1 MHILRLITIACFW
14 QIFSLSPAA
23 FAADVFGSPGLI
35 ELLPVG
41 EVVGDGETSSTLN
54 VLALTPEGEPM
65 TNLKLKPSS
74 TEGEVTEWIEIG
86 GGVYTFGFTPNRV
99 TSSSNARLLL
109 KGRTPDRE
117 ALNLGFDIPVSA
129 ASTGALSAVSNPAG
143 LVLGQETDA
152 TINITVDGIEKAS
165 ELDARSASGT
175 VENVTYMGG
184 GRFTARYTPQKVNY
198 PHLGIIT
205 VVDKAHPTSSYA
217 YYALPLS
224 GRVRY
229 PVQVRP
235 NANVLLKV
243 AGREF
248 GPVQAN
254 AEGKASIDII
264 VPPGITKATVTSI
277 VGESKGEEV
286 LDLRVPETRKIDLF
300 SPPATIP
307 GDPQL
312 RVPLRAVVLQA
323 NGDPDETA
331 KVIFSATAGA
341 VGDATHEGNGIYVA
355 NYTPPEASS
364 VTPAT
369 IEVQIAGS
377 TIHKASREIS
387 VTPVR
392 ATMMMLSAEPN
403 ELPSNST
410 ALKVFIKV
418 LDANGSGLPDK
429 DILVSATGAK
439 LKGIQDMKGGDYR
452 VDFSAGNT
460 GDVLVRASVAA
471 SPSKNPLRH
480 VLVIPAAQRLNN
492 DGISSV
498 SVGILTVDEFGYPIP
513 NVKVSLSNPVGDGS
527 LPKEL
532 TTDQSGS
539 AQFFYTAGQTAGIA
553 SIRAETQTHMGEAG
567 ILQIPA
573 AIADVYL
580 PPSGTNEYLGHQVA
594 WSEIMG
600 TLAVPRES
608 SGEEVA
614 AMAAGTDPR
623 TDGQSDGVVASLAL
637 TVEPAM
643 AIAGGQVKVKVK
655 AVDSQGRGVAGE
667 ILDFLTSAGKFD
679 TVKDLGGGDYQVT
692 LFVSADTSG
701 EVKIIVN
708 ATNGAMAMAKL
719 PLTDALPEPA
729 EEPASAWGATEEP
742 TAAATE
748 EPTPE
753 PAAEKP
759 PKKEGTSSTR
769 PWIRGYVAGA
779 LASLRYEQVP
789 SSSPGPLLPQT
800 LAVGKEFG
808 GKNAGAGGLQAGGR
822 IWLPELRYVGVS
834 GYARMTRYAIA
845 AAEFN
850 GTASDWLYDIETNIN
865 GRLPIEV
872 GDHQV
877 WFGAKVGFRFT
888 DFMVFKGCLETGCEV
903 SYEPLGLPGISLGLE
918 AGADIGEDFF
928 TVIGFSEGLAYMSVP
943 YVTAFDIQ
951 FGYQI
956 TDYLFAHAGV
966 IRQTRTLALE
976 GKDSGLERGSLSD
989 GQSIFNVGAGFS
1001 F

>member
-1 MHILRLITIACFW
+1 MHILRLITITFLS
-14 QIFSLSPAA
+14 QIFLLTPLA
-23 FAADVFGSPGLI
+23 FAADIFDSPGFI

-41 EVVGDGETSSTLN
+41 EVVGDGMTASTLN

-65 TNLKLKPSS
+65 TDLKLKPSS
-74 TEGEVTEWIEIG
+74 TAGEVSEWTEIG
-86 GGVYTFGFTPNRV
+86 GGVYTFQFTPTRV
-99 TSSSNARLLL
+99 MSSSTARLLL
-109 KGRTPDRE
+109 KGRTTNRDS
-117 ALNLGFDIPVSA
+117 LNLGFDVPVSA
-129 ASTGALSAVSNPAG
+129 ASTGTIAALSNPKG
-143 LVLGQETDA
+143 LVLGQETDS
-152 TINITVDGIEKAS
+152 TITITVEGIDKAT

-175 VENVTYMGG
+175 VENVTYMGD

-205 VVDKAHPTSSYA
+205 VVDKAHPSSSYA

-224 GRVRY
+224 GRVKY

-235 NANVLLKV
+235 NANVLLQV
-243 AGREF
+243 DGREF
-248 GPVQAN
+248 GPVQAD

-264 VPPGITKATVTSI
+264 VPPGVTKATVTSI
-277 VGESKGEEV
+277 VGDSKGEEV

-300 SPPATIP
+300 APPASIP

-312 RVPLRAVVLQA
+312 RIPLRAVVLQA
-323 NGDPDETA
+323 NGQPDETA
-331 KVIFSATAGA
+331 KVIFSATAGS
-341 VGDATHEGNGIYVA
+341 VGEATHESNGIYVA
-355 NYTPPEASS
+355 SYTPPEVKSN
-364 VTPAT
+364 TPAT
-369 IEVQIAGS
+369 IDVQIAGS
-377 TIHKASREIS
+377 TIQNASREIS
-387 VTPVR
+387 LTPVR
-392 ATMMMLSAEPN
+392 ATMMMLSAEPS
-403 ELPSNST
+403 ELPTNST

-418 LDANGSGLPDK
+418 LDANGSGLADK

-452 VDFSAGNT
+452 VDFSTGNT
-460 GDVLVRASVAA
+460 GEVLVRASVAA
-471 SPSKNPLRH
+471 SPSQNPLRH

-513 NVKVSLSNPVGDGS
+513 GVKVSLSNPVGAGS

-539 AQFFYTAGQTAGIA
+539 AQFFYTSGQTAGIA
-553 SIRAETQTHMGEAG
+553 SIRAETAHHMGEAG

-573 AIADVYL
+573 TVADVYI
-580 PPSGTNEYLGHQVA
+580 PPSGTNDYLGHHVA

-600 TLAVPRES
+600 TLTVPRES

-623 TDGQSDGVVASLAL
+623 TDGQSDGVISSLAI

-643 AIAGGQVKVKVK
+643 AIPGGQVKIKVK
-655 AVDSQGRGVAGE
+655 AIDSQGRGIAGE

-679 TVKDLGGGDYQVT
+679 TVRDLGGGDYQVT
-692 LFVSADTSG
+692 LFVAEETSG

-708 ATNGAMAMAKL
+708 AANGAMAMSKL
-719 PLTDALPEPA
+719 PLTDALPEP
-729 EEPASAWGATEEP
+729 EEPVSAWGATEDP
-742 TAAATE
+742 APATTE
-748 EPTPE
+748 EATAEPE
-753 PAAEKP
+753 PAATV
-759 PKKEGTSSTR
+759 KKASVSTSTR
-769 PWIRGYVAGA
+769 PWIRGYFAGSF
-779 LASLRYEQVP
+779 ASLRYEQVP

-808 GKNAGAGGLQAGGR
+808 GKNAGAAGLQAGGR
-822 IWLPELRYVGVS
+822 IWLPKLRYVGVS

-850 GTASDWLYDIETNIN
+850 GTASDSLYDIETNIN
-865 GRLPIEV
+865 GRLPIEI

-877 WFGAKVGFRFT
+877 WVGAKLGFRFT
-888 DFMVFKGCLETGCEV
+888 DFMVFRGCLETGCEV

-918 AGADIGEDFF
+918 VGADIGEDFF
-928 TVIGFSEGLAYMSVP
+928 TVIGFSEGLAYFSVP
-943 YVTAFDIQ
+943 YVTAFDMQ

-956 TDYLFAHAGV
+956 TDYLFANVGF
-966 IRQTRTLALE
+966 IRQTRTLTLE
-976 GKDSGLERGSLSD
+976 GQDSGLERGSLSD
-989 GQSIFNVGAGFS
+989 GQSIFNIGAGFS